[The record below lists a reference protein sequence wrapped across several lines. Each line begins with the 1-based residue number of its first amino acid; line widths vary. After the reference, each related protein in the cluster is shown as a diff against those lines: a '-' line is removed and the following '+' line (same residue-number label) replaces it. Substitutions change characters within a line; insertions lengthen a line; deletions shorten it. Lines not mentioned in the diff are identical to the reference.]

1 MANKEVTQASS
12 SEVLVLDDD
21 LLSGG
26 TGLEDT
32 SSEDYAIPFIRV
44 LQSGSPQL
52 KKSNGKYIEG
62 AAQGM
67 MFNTV
72 TNQLYDGDEGLLV
85 VPCAYTKKYIEW
97 VPRDA
102 GGGIVNADHTA
113 DILKECTQNDKK
125 KYMLANGNEVQE
137 TAQYFAMIVNNEEEP
152 EEALL
157 SFTSSGLGF
166 SRRWNSMLRTARVKN
181 SAGDMVLAPMF
192 ANIYRIKT
200 VEQSNDLGSWYGFT
214 AEKEKGTPLA
224 IARLARDFMT
234 AARSG
239 AVNVKQESAV
249 DDDSV
254 VAGDDIPF

>member
-1 MANKEVTQASS
+1 
-12 SEVLVLDDD
+12 
-21 LLSGG
+21 
-26 TGLEDT
+26 
-32 SSEDYAIPFIRV
+32 
-44 LQSGSPQL
+44 
-52 KKSNGKYIEG
+52 
-62 AAQGM
+62 

-125 KYMLANGNEVQE
+125 KYILANGNEVQE

-166 SRRWNSMLRTARVKN
+166 SRRWNSMLRTARVKTQQGIWFLLRC
-181 SAGDMVLAPMF
+181 SLIFTVS
-192 ANIYRIKT
+192 KT
-200 VEQSNDLGSWYGFT
+200 VET
-214 AEKEKGTPLA
+214 
-224 IARLARDFMT
+224 I
-234 AARSG
+234 
-239 AVNVKQESAV
+239 
-249 DDDSV
+249 
-254 VAGDDIPF
+254 

>member
-1 MANKEVTQASS
+1 MANKEVAQASS
-12 SEVLVLDDD
+12 GEVLVLDDD

-32 SSEDYAIPFIRV
+32 DAGDYAIPFVRV

-52 KKSNGKYIEG
+52 KKNHAKYIEG

-72 TNQLYDGDEGLLV
+72 TNQVYDGDEGLLV
-85 VPCAYTKKYIEW
+85 VPCAYVKKYIEW
-97 VPRDA
+97 VPRDS
-102 GGGIVNADHTA
+102 GGGIVNSDHSV
-113 DILKECTQNDKK
+113 DILKECTQNEKK
-125 KYMLANGNEVQE
+125 KYTLNNGNEVQE
-137 TAQYFAMIVNNEEEP
+137 TAQYFALIVNSEEEP

-157 SFTSSGLGF
+157 SFTSSQLNF

-181 SAGDMVLAPMF
+181 SAGDLVLAPMF
-192 ANIYRIKT
+192 ANVYRIKT

-214 AEKEKGTPLA
+214 AEKEKGTPMP
-224 IARLARDFMT
+224 IARLAREFMT

-239 AVNVKQESAV
+239 DVKVKQESAV
-249 DDDSV
+249 DDDTV

>member
-72 TNQLYDGDEGLLV
+72 TNRLYDGDEGLASCSVRLCQKV
-85 VPCAYTKKYIEW
+85 
-97 VPRDA
+97 
-102 GGGIVNADHTA
+102 
-113 DILKECTQNDKK
+113 
-125 KYMLANGNEVQE
+125 
-137 TAQYFAMIVNNEEEP
+137 
-152 EEALL
+152 
-157 SFTSSGLGF
+157 
-166 SRRWNSMLRTARVKN
+166 
-181 SAGDMVLAPMF
+181 
-192 ANIYRIKT
+192 YRM
-200 VEQSNDLGSWYGFT
+200 GS
-214 AEKEKGTPLA
+214 
-224 IARLARDFMT
+224 
-234 AARSG
+234 
-239 AVNVKQESAV
+239 
-249 DDDSV
+249 
-254 VAGDDIPF
+254 